1 MGDMVKTV
9 IYIVIALWLW
19 GKFKGAGTVNSGQ
32 FNSGYTRYG

>member
-19 GKFKGAGTVNSGQ
+19 GKFTSSAPTHNSQ
-32 FNSGYTRYG
+32 FNAGIGR